1 MRTPIRRRQLKGLV
15 LHHRRHPAEHPRRLV
30 NRTTRWEDPPVKGV
44 CRWCYELTPSPTT
57 RWHRYCLNA
66 YRVASG
72 QHPDE
77 MDHMLAI
84 EVARAL
90 GPAAMLRAFTVDN
103 LRWLCRDCHRRKPRQ
118 DRWLAKFLWAC
129 SLDWH
134 GARRLLG
141 QNREWLQTFLL
152 PRSLEPAPRQAT
164 FLR

>member
-129 SLDWH
+129 SLDWYS
-134 GARRLLG
+134 AQRLL
-141 QNREWLQTFLL
+141 RRHHSWLQTFLL